1 MRTRAMLA
9 TETEGSLAAQIL
21 GRAFAGDPVLTAFVG
36 TDQTPRMTRYFELEC
51 RVALAGYGEVWLDE
65 DGLGAALWSRPR
77 ARTMRA
83 CARLGFQR
91 RDDVEVLDGVLGAA
105 DVARAAPAGARA
117 PSGPCRP

>member
-1 MRTRAMLA
+1 MLA

-21 GRAFAGDPVLTAFVG
+21 GRAFAGDPVLTAFVC
-36 TDQTPRMTRYFELEC
+36 TDQTPRMTRYFELESGRPC
-51 RVALAGYGEVWLDE
+51 RLRRGLARRGRTRSCALVEASSE
-65 DGLGAALWSRPR
+65 DN
-77 ARTMRA
+77 ARLY
-83 CARLGFQR
+83 ARLGFQR